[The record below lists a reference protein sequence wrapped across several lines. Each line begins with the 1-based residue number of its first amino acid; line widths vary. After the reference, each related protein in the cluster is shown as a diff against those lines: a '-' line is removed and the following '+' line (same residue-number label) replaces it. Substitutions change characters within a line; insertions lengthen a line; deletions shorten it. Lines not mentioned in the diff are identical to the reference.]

1 VERVPRRQE
10 EGEEIVTFKPGDRV
24 VNAISPSCVGTVV
37 ARAARED
44 FVRVHFPGHGESFPL
59 PVAQLEKADHQ

>member
-1 VERVPRRQE
+1 M
-10 EGEEIVTFKPGDRV
+10 TFKPGDRV